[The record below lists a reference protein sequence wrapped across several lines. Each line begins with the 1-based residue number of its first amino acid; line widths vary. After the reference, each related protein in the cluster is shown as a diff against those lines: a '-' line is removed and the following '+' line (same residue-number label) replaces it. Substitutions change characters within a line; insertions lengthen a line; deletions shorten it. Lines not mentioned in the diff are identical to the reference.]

1 MITIIKNSFK
11 FKNLFGLRKHKSVA
25 YVFYFILMVLLSLLP
40 QNLQIIKNDGFEF
53 NNIVIELNEIAETDP
68 KQILN
73 LLPEGVIEKTY
84 FLNESTIDTVI
95 KTKTFTIE
103 FYKQGEVSTEK
114 KNLVAFEYDKVVY
127 YDGNGNKLEGSY
139 RDLDTRLNLS
149 YLKDLSKYGIDENNE
164 PVNQTELA
172 LQFVEV
178 VKKVFSPYFI
188 AQGISVTLIGNY
200 ALNIAL
206 LFLICLIFLLI
217 RINYKKV
224 ASYVEYLRIYI
235 AAFTLPVIIG
245 VVLGLISY
253 QYLSPFSQVII
264 QWGTPAMAIG
274 AVFIGSKKE
283 RKEKEQA
290 AAEKSEKER
299 KNKTKKLASYE
310 DVM

>member
-1 MITIIKNSFK
+1 MIQIIKNSFK
-11 FKNLFGLRKHKSVA
+11 LKNLFGLRKHKSIA

-53 NNIVIELNEIAETDP
+53 NNIVLELTDIAKEDP
-68 KQILN
+68 KQIIN

-84 FLNESTIDTVI
+84 FLNEATVNSVI

-103 FYKQGEVSTEK
+103 FYKQGETSTEK

-127 YDGNGNKLEGSY
+127 YDGNGNKLVGNY
-139 RDLDTRLNLS
+139 RELDTRLNLS
-149 YLKDLSKYGIDENNE
+149 YIKDLSKYGINE
-164 PVNQTELA
+164 LNESVNQTELA

-200 ALNIAL
+200 ALNIVL
-206 LFLICLIFLLI
+206 LFLICLIFMLI

-245 VVLGLISY
+245 VILGLISY

-283 RKEKEQA
+283 RLEKEKE
-290 AAEKSEKER
+290 AAEKSDKER
-299 KNKTKKLASYE
+299 RNKTKKQATFE